1 MQSKYVNDMYK
12 WLVIC
17 SNLNVHLVAL
27 AGAARSAAG
36 TGPSL
41 TPPCAWPAGRVGR
54 PGLLAPAGLA
64 GRLAQ
69 PDQPP
74 LTAPVCFVG
83 PGHPAGNWSHGCRR
97 LVVQTRGRAEECGPG
112 AQEWLPES
120 LWCRRSV
127 VRTRGSALWQR
138 WCRKFHRGLIGPCSV
153 RAARGGAWWARWGGG
168 QPARRGGAGRERLAA
183 RRRGRLGAASAKL
196 ATPGPLGG
204 GAGGLG

>member
-1 MQSKYVNDMYK
+1 MYK

-41 TPPCAWPAGRVGR
+41 TQPCAWPAGCVGR

-64 GRLAQ
+64 GRMAQ
-69 PDQPP
+69 PGQPP

-83 PGHPAGNWSHGCRR
+83 PGRPAGDCRR
-97 LVVQTRGRAEECGPG
+97 LVVRTRGRAEECGPG
-112 AQEWLPES
+112 AREWLPES

-127 VRTRGSALWQR
+127 VQTRGSALWQR
-138 WCRKFHRGLIGPCSV
+138 WCRNFHRGLIVPSSV
-153 RAARGGAWWARWGGG
+153 RAARGGARWAHRGGG
-168 QPARRGGAGRERLAA
+168 RPARRGGTRRERLAA
-183 RRRGRLGAASAKL
+183 RRRGRLGAASAEL